1 MGSPCPTEMGDPRF
15 PGLYPHNSTPKMP
28 NLQQQK
34 ELAGPLVERTAR
46 RVIVAVKQVLMAPY
60 WILTLPFRQ
69 LRGEIMSL
77 RAAAV
82 ESIAYVGV
90 ELRRLGDLLEQSEAP
105 KPAAV
110 APAEVLQNG
119 TATAIVEAPFV
130 FRSLASLQAPA
141 PVLIVGPQGRD
152 VGVSLASLGYEV
164 SLLDPG
170 GSVSEHPKLELV
182 RERLADWDAGGR
194 RFEAILSIGDP
205 AVPGAEGIERIGELL
220 APKGILVITVPFG
233 FSRGPGDGRG
243 YDEAALTELLSDW
256 KVAEQTVV
264 ASRAEDDW
272 APVQNGASAE
282 RGVALVAAR
291 PATPSS

>member
-1 MGSPCPTEMGDPRF
+1 
-15 PGLYPHNSTPKMP
+15 MP

-34 ELAGPLVERTAR
+34 ELAGPLVERTTR
-46 RVIVAVKQVLMAPY
+46 RVIVAVKRTLMVPY
-60 WILTLPFRQ
+60 WILTLPFKQ

-90 ELRRLGDLLEQSEAP
+90 ELRRLGDLLEQSEAR

-110 APAEVLQNG
+110 AAAGAPQNG
-119 TATAIVEAPFV
+119 AATAIVEVPFV
-130 FRSLASLQAPA
+130 FRSLASLKSPA
-141 PVLIVGPQGRD
+141 PILIVGPNGRD

-164 SLLDPG
+164 TLLDPSG
-170 GSVSEHPKLELV
+170 TASEHPKLELV
-182 RERLADWDAGGR
+182 RERLTGWDPGDR
-194 RFEAILSIGDP
+194 RFDAILSIGDP
-205 AVPGAEGIERIGELL
+205 TVPGEEGIERIGELL
-220 APKGILVITVPFG
+220 APKGLLVITVPFG
-233 FSRGPGDGRG
+233 FSRGPGAARG
-243 YDEAALTELLSDW
+243 YDQAALAERLSDW

-291 PATPSS
+291 PASPSS

>member
-1 MGSPCPTEMGDPRF
+1 
-15 PGLYPHNSTPKMP
+15 MP
-28 NLQQQK
+28 NLKQQK

-105 KPAAV
+105 KPEAMAE
-110 APAEVLQNG
+110 APQNG
-119 TATAIVEAPFV
+119 AATAIVEVPFV
-130 FRSLASLQAPA
+130 FRSLASLKAPA
-141 PVLIVGPQGRD
+141 PILIVGPHGRD

-205 AVPGAEGIERIGELL
+205 GVPGEEGIERIGELL

-233 FSRGPGDGRG
+233 FSNGPGDGRG
-243 YDEAALTELLSDW
+243 YDEAALAQLLSDW
-256 KVAEQTVV
+256 KVAEKTVV